1 MKVLKKIQALILVAI
16 IAIMSFGTTAF
27 AAEVSPKNSVTE
39 RFSCTEEIPDDVN
52 SIQPRILTTIVD
64 QSFTMSSVHTG
75 STRTYNY
82 NNLGAICTFTDMNGN
97 IPADGTILAI
107 RLYDSNNNLVKEWQG
122 NGGNVICNTVGI
134 NYGGRYYFKYLV
146 AYGTQNLKLH
156 MLIVSAP

>member
-1 MKVLKKIQALILVAI
+1 MKVLKKIQALTLVAI

-27 AAEVSPKNSVTE
+27 ATEVSPKNSVTE
-39 RFSCTEEIPDDVN
+39 EISDDGN
-52 SIQPRILTTIVD
+52 NIQPRILTTIVD

-122 NGGNVICNTVGI
+122 NGGNLICNTVGI

-146 AYGTQNLKLH
+146 AYGTQNLKVH

>member
-1 MKVLKKIQALILVAI
+1 MKVLKKIQALTLVAI
-16 IAIMSFGTTAF
+16 IAIMTFGTTPF
-27 AAEVSPKNSVTE
+27 ATEVPPKNPV
-39 RFSCTEEIPDDVN
+39 TEEISDDGN
-52 SIQPRILTTIVD
+52 NIQPRILTTIVD

-146 AYGTQNLKLH
+146 AYGTQNLKVH

>member
-1 MKVLKKIQALILVAI
+1 MKVLKKIQALTLVAI

-27 AAEVSPKNSVTE
+27 ATEVSPKNSVTE
-39 RFSCTEEIPDDVN
+39 EISDDGN
-52 SIQPRILTTIVD
+52 NIQPRILTTIVD

>member
-1 MKVLKKIQALILVAI
+1 MKVLKKIQALTLVAI

-27 AAEVSPKNSVTE
+27 ATEVSPKNSVTE
-39 RFSCTEEIPDDVN
+39 EISDDGN
-52 SIQPRILTTIVD
+52 NIQPRILTTIVD

-146 AYGTQNLKLH
+146 AYGTQNLKVH